1 MNLKVYTFRDRLVQN
16 KYLKLPYLVQHENGN
31 PLRTIGSSSF
41 RWNKRKATFAS
52 LAEGKVWLMNGPL
65 NSLFLRLH

>member
-1 MNLKVYTFRDRLVQN
+1 MNLEVYTFRGRLVQN

-41 RWNKRKATFAS
+41 RWNKRKVTFAS
-52 LAEGKVWLMNGPL
+52 LAEGKVWGVFDGK
-65 NSLFLRLH
+65 LFE